1 MRMPPQQ
8 SARAGDELSVE
19 IHSDLGEIRE
29 LWLNFEQIA
38 KGGPHD
44 TWEWANAWAQTA
56 GKMCKPLIAIGKDA
70 SDRVVF
76 ILPLTI
82 CRHFDCNVLGW
93 LGADQGNYSSGLF
106 DLEAW
111 SANDLPKGNEL
122 MHLVL
127 EALPHIDLVHLNKL
141 PVEIGN
147 QFNPL
152 AGIAGIKE
160 ASPGHAFPVSADWEA
175 MFNAK
180 FSRSH
185 KHKLRRNERRLADA
199 GSLSL
204 QKIESR
210 TDRLEVLDEIFRT
223 KKNGLPKE
231 ALRTFLPM
239 KTRAT
244 FSRPWCKRP
253 TATPA

>member
-1 MRMPPQQ
+1 
-8 SARAGDELSVE
+8 
-19 IHSDLGEIRE
+19 
-29 LWLNFEQIA
+29 
-38 KGGPHD
+38 
-44 TWEWANAWAQTA
+44 
-56 GKMCKPLIAIGKDA
+56 
-70 SDRVVF
+70 
-76 ILPLTI
+76 
-82 CRHFDCNVLGW
+82 
-93 LGADQGNYSSGLF
+93 
-106 DLEAW
+106 
-111 SANDLPKGNEL
+111 
-122 MHLVL
+122 
-127 EALPHIDLVHLNKL
+127 
-141 PVEIGN
+141 
-147 QFNPL
+147 
-152 AGIAGIKE
+152 
-160 ASPGHAFPVSADWEA
+160 